1 MKNLLLASLLFLSTA
16 ASADSLKD
24 TLNRVEAEWA
34 KIYYSLPKAA
44 KSGAYAKLLEETA
57 NASRQYP
64 KDMGLIF
71 WQAVVK
77 ASHADHQ
84 DPVSALQSVHE
95 VRSLLTKVITVD
107 PKTVDGSAYV
117 VLGTL
122 YHKVPAW
129 PVAFGDDIEAEK
141 MLKMAL
147 TISPNGIDSNF
158 YYGEFLIDKGQD
170 KVAEAYFERASS
182 APIRPEQIF
191 ADSQLQNEAKQV
203 LSKLRGR

>member
-1 MKNLLLASLLFLSTA
+1 MKKLLLALLLLLSTA
-16 ASADSLKD
+16 TFADSLKD
-24 TLNRVEAEWA
+24 TLNRIEAEWA
-34 KIYYSLPKAA
+34 KIYYSLPDAA
-44 KSGAYAKLLEETA
+44 KSAAYAKLLEETT
-57 NASRQYP
+57 NASRQHP

-77 ASHADHQ
+77 ASYADHQ

-129 PVAFGDDIEAEK
+129 PVAFGDDTEAEK

-147 TISPNGIDSNF
+147 KISPNSIDSNF
-158 YYGEFLIDKGQD
+158 YYGEFLIDKG
-170 KVAEAYFERASS
+170 KGKEAEAYFERASK

-191 ADSQLQNEAKQV
+191 ADSQLQNEAKQA
-203 LSKLRGR
+203 LNKLRGQ